1 MAEKKAK
8 KAPAK
13 KAAVKKPKAAT
24 GEASAPTEAKTKKFQ
39 DYVIHTKRSGRFEV
53 INKAGKNVNGL
64 DKAKVLVE
72 AKLIKTGLAKKAPP
86 AEEAAP
92 AGEEAP
98 AT

>member
-8 KAPAK
+8 KTPAK
-13 KAAVKKPKAAT
+13 KAAVKKTKAAT
-24 GEASAPTEAKTKKFQ
+24 GEAAASTEAKTKKFQ

-53 INKAGKNVNGL
+53 INKAGKNVNGM
-64 DKAKVLVE
+64 DKAKILVE
-72 AKLIKTGLAKKAPP
+72 AKLIKTGLTKKAP